1 MKRRQRAFEQAGD
14 FFPAQDHRQL
24 PGLLGVRCLL
34 YAPVPLQR
42 LVEEETERANPLVD
56 GVGGEM
62 ALPEQIGLVL
72 ADVLRAEIFSGPI
85 EMPAQILNRAQ
96 VGTRGSLRVIPP
108 LEFLEHQRL

>member
-1 MKRRQRAFEQAGD
+1 MKRRQRACQQAGD
-14 FFPAQDHRQL
+14 FLATQDNRQL
-24 PGLLGVRCLL
+24 LGLLGVRCFL
-34 YAPVPLQR
+34 YAPVPPQR
-42 LVEEETERANPLVD
+42 FVEEEAERADPLAD

-72 ADVLRAEIFSGPI
+72 ADVLRAEFFSGTI

-96 VGTRGSLRVIPP
+96 VGTRGSLRVIPT